1 MTRSKVP
8 MAMTPH
14 GTRPTGTTP
23 TPVRHAVAFVLR
35 AAGAALD
42 RLAERVAVPSAAPAT
57 AADSAFEFYA
67 QAGAPE
73 GALYVDGQFVGWIHG
88 VQRL

>member
-1 MTRSKVP
+1 MSRSKIP
-8 MAMTPH
+8 MAMTHH
-14 GTRPTGTTP
+14 GTRPSGTAP
-23 TPVRHAVAFVLR
+23 YPVRHAVAFVLR

-42 RLAERVAVPSAAPAT
+42 RLAERVAVPAAAPAP
-57 AADSAFEFYA
+57 AAHSAFEFYA

-73 GALYVDGQFVGWIHG
+73 GALYVDGQFVGWIQG

>member
-1 MTRSKVP
+1 MSRSKVP
-8 MAMTPH
+8 TAMTPH
-14 GTRPTGTTP
+14 GTRPTATAP
-23 TPVRHAVAFVLR
+23 YPVRHAVAFVLR

-42 RLAERVAVPSAAPAT
+42 RLAERVAMPAAASAA
-57 AADSAFEFYA
+57 AADPAFEFYA

-73 GALYVDGQFVGWIHG
+73 GALYVDGQFVGWIRG